1 MIIIRIYGLDP
12 YLTGKLSAEL
22 TPNLAKLFETD
33 EDEISFIAEDDL
45 YFHKGF
51 DQNSWNAYVEVHVP
65 EKYHE
70 FKEIQDEVANLISVG
85 IGENIINLAI
95 EFTFFHEDHVYERHN
110 NDYPRFI
117 ESNNSVDLDGCY
129 EDEMDDLADD
139 DDCCDHDHRE
149 EGEGDDEIY
158 TGDIF
163 KDTKLD

>member
-70 FKEIQDEVANLISVG
+70 FKVNDA
-85 IGENIINLAI
+85 GETVLHGL
-95 EFTFFHEDHVYERHN
+95 TRHFHENGMISSECFFRDGK
-110 NDYPRFI
+110 PRPP
-117 ESNNSVDLDGCY
+117 LQ
-129 EDEMDDLADD
+129 
-139 DDCCDHDHRE
+139 
-149 EGEGDDEIY
+149 
-158 TGDIF
+158 
-163 KDTKLD
+163 